1 MYPDIGIAGRISA
14 ADIKH
19 RILIIAAV
27 NAIGTSQYGMTA
39 AVRTPGRSVLSSF
52 LFHKGSSQIKKPEG
66 RTTTTCKG
74 NVFPLQTL

>member
-27 NAIGTSQYGMTA
+27 NAIGTSQYGMA
-39 AVRTPGRSVLSSF
+39 ATVWASG
-52 LFHKGSSQIKKPEG
+52 
-66 RTTTTCKG
+66 C
-74 NVFPLQTL
+74 